1 MFKLTYFLLALPA
14 ISLLTPTLL
23 GSPVPDQGNL
33 PHNSI
38 GRSQPEALNTIGNIQ
53 LTGPAAA
60 EFERRLEEAGIT
72 IPPTDNNGNPPTMQ
86 FTPQQTG
93 VIIQIL
99 QEIQNGQNDPP
110 AEPEVPTSDVLG
122 EIREANEITAA
133 VRDISISSRVA
144 WTLTAWQAQLNGS
157 IKVMAVKGDVDSLR
171 RLAGMQLM
179 SLLTPMEIFTSV
191 MWAFWFNQ
199 SEAARFLMSL
209 RFEPSQLTRALYD
222 LYYSVLHWYSI
233 PAGSTKDNLRNTIMD
248 QKMSSFTSG
257 DFFNEFPQAS
267 RFLNDPIEDSREA
280 ILVAMENQRTFH
292 LPLVDIPK

>member
-1 MFKLTYFLLALPA
+1 
-14 ISLLTPTLL
+14 
-23 GSPVPDQGNL
+23 
-33 PHNSI
+33 
-38 GRSQPEALNTIGNIQ
+38 
-53 LTGPAAA
+53 
-60 EFERRLEEAGIT
+60 
-72 IPPTDNNGNPPTMQ
+72 MQ

-133 VRDISISSRVA
+133 MQTRFWDYVRQPGLTSDATIDIQVA

-292 LPLVDIPK
+292 LPLVDIPKVFNAFGSPLLMYM